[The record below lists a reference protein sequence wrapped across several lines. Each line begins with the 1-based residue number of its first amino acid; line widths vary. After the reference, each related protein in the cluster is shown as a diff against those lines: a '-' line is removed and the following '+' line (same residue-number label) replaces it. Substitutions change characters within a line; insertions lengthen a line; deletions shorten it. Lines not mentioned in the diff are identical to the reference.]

1 MKEYIF
7 NFYKSGEV
15 RFVKSIMANTEIEA
29 RGIAINLFMKL
40 MCYDEVAMS
49 I

>member
-15 RFVKSIMANTEIEA
+15 RFVKSIRANSEIEA
-29 RGIAINLFMKL
+29 RAVAIDLFMKL